1 MVCVVAASGCI
12 YRVKQWAFVIKL
24 MWLVVNFVLMRVWMI
39 EMSCMFSWLVSMFTS
54 VIVLKFWVLYGL
66 MGGGECREKVVGEVQ
81 GCYSV
86 CVVRL
91 GLLQVQ
97 REEITGRVHP
107 CGGV

>member
-1 MVCVVAASGCI
+1 
-12 YRVKQWAFVIKL
+12 
-24 MWLVVNFVLMRVWMI
+24 
-39 EMSCMFSWLVSMFTS
+39 
-54 VIVLKFWVLYGL
+54 